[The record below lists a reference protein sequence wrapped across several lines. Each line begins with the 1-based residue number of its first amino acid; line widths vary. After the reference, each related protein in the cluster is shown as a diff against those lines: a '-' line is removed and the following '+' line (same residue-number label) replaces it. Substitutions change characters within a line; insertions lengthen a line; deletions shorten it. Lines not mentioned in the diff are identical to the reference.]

1 MIKITL
7 SDDYLKDKEI
17 AKVFDKLAK
26 KVFQKLKGKS
36 VKYTYNQEACKLKTI
51 DDIRKLLM
59 AKDFYNYKFYDYQFS
74 RPLRR
79 GLKKH
84 FSYDN
89 LTAEQRHL
97 IISKMNVSVCP
108 YCNMNYTLS
117 YNNAKHKNR
126 RSTADLDHFY
136 SKAKYPFY
144 ALCLYNFVPSCTVCN
159 SRLKLAQETNRE
171 THIYPYDESF
181 SDNAEFAISN
191 LIDVLVMD
199 SDNDVDIV
207 LNNLRDNEK
216 CKNSNELFQIEA
228 RYKEFKNVAS
238 ELLEKS
244 QIYNE
249 SYCTELSNFSDLLGD
264 KMSEEM
270 LKNLIFGEKL
280 SEAEM
285 LNTSLGK
292 FKNDL
297 LAQFGIFD

>member
-17 AKVFDKLAK
+17 INVFDKLAE
-26 KVFQKLKGKS
+26 KVFQKLNGKS
-36 VKYTYNQEACKLKTI
+36 VKCTYNQEDYELKTL
-51 DDIRKLLM
+51 DDIRKFLL
-59 AKDFYNYKFYDYQFS
+59 AKDFYNYHFNIPLMLKFKNS
-74 RPLRR
+74 
-79 GLKKH
+79 

-89 LTAEQRHL
+89 LLDTQRHL
-97 IISKMNVSVCP
+97 IISKMNVLVCP
-108 YCNMNYTLS
+108 YCNMNYTFA
-117 YNNAKHKNR
+117 YQNENHEHCR
-126 RSTADLDHFY
+126 TTADLDHFY
-136 SKAKYPFY
+136 SKVKYPFY

-159 SRLKLAQETNRE
+159 RTLKGDKDVIRE
-171 THIYPYDESF
+171 THIYPHDESF
-181 SDNAEFAISN
+181 SDNAEFAIGN
-191 LIDVLVMD
+191 LIDVLVVD

-207 LNNLRDNEK
+207 LNNLTDNEK

-249 SYCTELSNFSDLLGD
+249 SYRGELSNFSDLLGD

-270 LKNLIFGEKL
+270 LKKLIFGEKL

-297 LAQFGIFD
+297 LKQFGILD